1 MLTSSCN
8 FIMLICAGIYIPY
21 NISVRARTSA
31 GYGPPSE
38 NITFTEEG
46 SAIIESSTYLVYG

>member
-1 MLTSSCN
+1 LL
-8 FIMLICAGIYIPY
+8 FCAGTYIPY

-46 SAIIESSTYLVYG
+46 SELEYTFY